1 MRQRLSLNCA
11 GLIKIMQGQVYWTQ
25 MFSGLAM
32 TVAGFEPLNFFF
44 TKKLFLAIILSHVKV
59 GDCLCLSYS

>member
-1 MRQRLSLNCA
+1 
-11 GLIKIMQGQVYWTQ
+11 MQGQVYWTQ

-44 TKKLFLAIILSHVKV
+44 TKKFFLAIILSHVKV